1 MEELA
6 PGTIAA
12 LGGLIAGVG
21 LGFGARWGNFCT
33 LGAIED
39 AIFGGNLDRL
49 RMWTLIIA
57 VAIFGTFALDH
68 LALIDL
74 TKSFYLATTTTL
86 LATAAGSLI
95 FGLGMSLVGTC
106 GFGAMVRI
114 GGGDLK
120 SVVTFFIMGISAYAT
135 MHGATAYLRVG
146 LFPEVEIG
154 GQPAGF
160 AHLAAEKLNGVPNI
174 WAYGIAA
181 IIAAL
186 ALYSSAFRRQTKR
199 WVAAI
204 LIGLMIV
211 WGWVTTG
218 ILAPNEFEP
227 YRLES
232 LTFSAP
238 LGETLMYIMTMTGS
252 TLKFGIGATLG
263 VIIGATFTALAQG
276 TFRWEACEDP
286 RELRRQLIGGM
297 LMGVGSIIALGC
309 TIGQGV
315 SAFSTLA
322 YSAPVALLGIFC
334 GAWVGLHFLI
344 HGTVFEAFQNLLASN
359 DQDNHNPK

>member
-1 MEELA
+1 MA

-12 LGGLIAGVG
+12 IGGLIAGIG

-39 AIFGGNLDRL
+39 AIFGGNYDRM
-49 RMWTLIIA
+49 RMWALIIA
-57 VAIFGTFALDH
+57 IAIIGTFALDQF
-68 LALIDL
+68 AMIDI
-74 TKSFYLATTTTL
+74 THSFYLATTTTL
-86 LATAAGSLI
+86 LATVAGGLI

-146 LFPEVEIG
+146 LFPEVPVGEH
-154 GQPAGF
+154 PAGF
-160 AHLAAEKLNGVPNI
+160 AHLAALKFSTSPHI
-174 WAYGIAA
+174 WAYAIAMIMIVAVLFSTRFRKQPKRIIAA
-181 IIAAL
+181 IL
-186 ALYSSAFRRQTKR
+186 C
-199 WVAAI
+199 
-204 LIGLMIV
+204 GLMV
-211 WGWVTTG
+211 VLGWITTG
-218 ILAPNEFEP
+218 ILAPNEFEN

-238 LGETLMYIMTMTGS
+238 LGETLMYVMTMTGS

-263 VIIGATFTALAQG
+263 VILGATMTALAQG

-286 RELRRQLIGGM
+286 RELRRQLTGGM
-297 LMGVGSIIALGC
+297 LMGIGSIIALGC

-322 YSAPVALLGIFC
+322 YSAPVALIAIFC
-334 GAWVGLHFLI
+334 GAWIGLHLLV
-344 HGTVFEAFQNLLASN
+344 HGTIIEAFQNLLASHN
-359 DQDNHNPK
+359 DNK